1 MSLTDAILLFLPQI
15 TIKTMIQS
23 IILQTSGSGGLFNL
37 LMFPLLLVIMY
48 FFFIRPQ
55 QKKQKAQATFQNEI
69 KKGDEVVTM
78 SGIIGRV
85 NKIEND
91 IVSLQID
98 TKSYV
103 NVVKSA
109 VSKDM
114 TEAYKKGTPAKME

>member
-1 MSLTDAILLFLPQI
+1 MSVQYDYFCPKNKYNMTQL
-15 TIKTMIQS
+15 
-23 IILQTSGSGGLFNL
+23 IILQASGGSGIFNL

-55 QKKQKAQATFQNEI
+55 QKRQKAQTAFQNEI

-85 NKIEND
+85 NKIENE

-103 NVVKSA
+103 NVIRSA
-109 VSKDM
+109 VSKEM
-114 TEAYKKGTPAKME
+114 TESYRKGTPAKMEG

>member
-1 MSLTDAILLFLPQI
+1 
-15 TIKTMIQS
+15 MIQA
-23 IILQTSGSGGLFNL
+23 IYLQTSGGGGILNL

-55 QKKQKAQATFQNEI
+55 QKKQKAQTTFQSEI

-91 IVSLQID
+91 FISLQID

-109 VSKDM
+109 ISKEM
-114 TEAYKKGTPAKME
+114 TESYRKGTPAKME

>member
-1 MSLTDAILLFLPQI
+1 
-15 TIKTMIQS
+15 MIQL
-23 IILQTSGSGGLFNL
+23 IILQASGGSGIFNL

-55 QKKQKAQATFQNEI
+55 QKRQKAQTAFQNEI

-85 NKIEND
+85 NKIENE

-103 NVVKSA
+103 NVIRSA
-109 VSKDM
+109 VSKEM
-114 TEAYKKGTPAKME
+114 TESYRKGTPAKMEG

>member
-1 MSLTDAILLFLPQI
+1 MLF
-15 TIKTMIQS
+15 TMY
-23 IILQTSGSGGLFNL
+23 LQASGAGGNIFNL
-37 LMFPLLLVIMY
+37 LLFPLLLVIMY

-55 QKKQKAQATFQNEI
+55 QKRQKDQVKFQSEI

-85 NKIEND
+85 NKIEGD

-103 NVVKSA
+103 NIVKSA
-109 VSKDM
+109 ISKDM
-114 TEAYKKGTPAKME
+114 TESYRKGTPAKME